1 MKIKRWKKQL
11 LQTLCGVCIG
21 LLFTGTVYAA
31 DYTVKITLPVRQ
43 QVVIENEAAES
54 VRPTGV
60 YELSAAEKDF
70 PMPEGSKNGSY
81 VFSIE
86 GNDKQADIPLSYTH
100 AGVYVYTLRQIT
112 ADAAYYTY
120 DKTVYTVTAY
130 IQNDPSGGLTCQ
142 LIMENAHKEKCG
154 EAVFRN
160 SYHGPK
166 TDDSSES
173 PSTGEENDV
182 ALWVTL
188 GVLSLAVMRF
198 LSVAVKKRSR

>member
-1 MKIKRWKKQL
+1 MKINRWKKQIL
-11 LQTLCGVCIG
+11 LTLCGICIG
-21 LLFTGTVYAA
+21 LLSASTVYAA
-31 DYTVKITLPVRQ
+31 DYTVETALPVKQ
-43 QVVIENEAAES
+43 HVVIQEGTS
-54 VRPTGV
+54 VPVRPTGV
-60 YELSAAEKDF
+60 YELSAAEQDT
-70 PMPEGSKNGSY
+70 PMPQGSKNGSY
-81 VFSIE
+81 LFSIE